1 MQTFTMTLTWEKGEQ
16 AEISN
21 GTANNIAEIKYT
33 SKGYLIYS
41 YEYIVAHA
49 ALGILIVLLKMKLS
63 LNRMAMELVN
73 ICLIKYRKLN

>member
-1 MQTFTMTLTWEKGEQ
+1 MTLTWEKGEQ

-49 ALGILIVLLKMKLS
+49 ALKEYKWKLL
-63 LNRMAMELVN
+63 
-73 ICLIKYRKLN
+73 